1 MFGYQYMH
9 MHMSG
14 LYQGDR
20 EISPADAFAQGF
32 MTVHTEM
39 EMDMHMLEVMHAP
52 TDRLTL
58 MAMLPYKEMSMKHLM
73 NTGMSFSQT
82 ADGIGDLEVI
92 GLYTV
97 LGDIRKGGHRL
108 VLNAGV
114 SFPTGSINAKDHAG
128 GNPANALVLLEYPMQ
143 LGSGTYDLMPGVTYL
158 GDAGPWSWGA
168 QTVETVHL
176 GRNDHGYRF
185 GDQYRVS
192 AWGAYGI
199 TDWFAPSV
207 RLDGRWWEDVTG
219 ADPGLAAN
227 VTPEARPNLRGGRRL
242 DLLFGLNFYVP
253 KGFLKGSRFM
263 AEGGFDIVIF
273 LTGVGTR
280 ALTRVV
286 ETVFP
291 VEQFVAALR
300 KITIVARGPK
310 PVAAL
315 KELDVPV
322 TVAVPEPN
330 TWRDLLRT
338 LDAQADAVPLKG
350 RQVAVQEY
358 GTSNPELL
366 AGLSDRGAQVTR
378 VPVYEWGL
386 PENIEPLRAAVSA
399 IVDNEFDVILLTT
412 GIQVNHLFQVAA
424 EMNQEDAMRQGL
436 SKILIASI
444 GPVTSERL
452 REYGLQADIEP
463 THPKMGY
470 LVSETA
476 QRSAEILRQKRS
488 LAK

>member
-1 MFGYQYMH
+1 MANENTKGGFA
-9 MHMSG
+9 G
-14 LYQGDR
+14 LRVLSLESRRAQEMAKLIESNGGRATVAPSMR
-20 EISPADAFAQGF
+20 EIPLASNTQAIEFA
-32 MTVHTEM
+32 
-39 EMDMHMLEVMHAP
+39 
-52 TDRLTL
+52 RTL
-58 MAMLPYKEMSMKHLM
+58 
-73 NTGMSFSQT
+73 
-82 ADGIGDLEVI
+82 
-92 GLYTV
+92 
-97 LGDIRKGGHRL
+97 
-108 VLNAGV
+108 
-114 SFPTGSINAKDHAG
+114 AK
-128 GNPANALVLLEYPMQ
+128 
-143 LGSGTYDLMPGVTYL
+143 
-158 GDAGPWSWGA
+158 
-168 QTVETVHL
+168 
-176 GRNDHGYRF
+176 
-185 GDQYRVS
+185 
-192 AWGAYGI
+192 
-199 TDWFAPSV
+199 
-207 RLDGRWWEDVTG
+207 
-219 ADPGLAAN
+219 
-227 VTPEARPNLRGGRRL
+227 
-242 DLLFGLNFYVP
+242 
-253 KGFLKGSRFM
+253 
-263 AEGGFDIVIF
+263 GGFDIVIF
-273 LTGVGTR
+273 LTGV
-280 ALTRVV
+280 V
-286 ETVFP
+286 ETVYP
-291 VEQFVAALR
+291 VKQFVAALR

-386 PENIEPLRAAVSA
+386 PENVEPLRAAVSA
-399 IVDNEFDVILLTT
+399 IARDEFDVILLTT

-436 SKILIASI
+436 SKTLIASI

-488 LAK
+488 LTK